1 MKKPFNFFKSY
12 DEMESTTFIPYSKT
26 KTKVVSM
33 FDGVVS
39 DIDLDKKVRL
49 TTEHDIN
56 GFEFDIEYVNDT
68 EDEYSK
74 PDIKVNKKSKVS
86 EGETLF
92 FMSPDVN
99 LTVTFIVGFSKYN
112 FENFVSKYK
121 NKIDVKDDK
130 KEDKVDKDKDK
141 ENNLTKPGS
150 LNSFFDE
157 LLLKPILNPLSGK
170 KPIEENIKEDLERF
184 KKLIK

>member
-1 MKKPFNFFKSY
+1 MRKPFDFFKSY

-33 FDGVVS
+33 FNGVVS
-39 DIDLDKKVRL
+39 DIDFGKKVRL

-56 GFEFDIEYVNDT
+56 GLEFEIEYTNDT

-74 PDIKVNKKSKVS
+74 PDIKVSKKSRVS

-92 FMSPDVN
+92 FMQPDVN
-99 LTVTFIVGFSKYN
+99 LNATFIVGFSKYN
-112 FENFVSKYK
+112 LENFLLKYK
-121 NKIDVKDDK
+121 DKIDFKDEKKTDK
-130 KEDKVDKDKDK
+130 IEKEKT
-141 ENNLTKPGS
+141 NLELKPSGS

-170 KPIEENIKEDLERF
+170 KPIEENIEEDLERF

>member
-39 DIDLDKKVRL
+39 SIDLDKKVKL

-68 EDEYSK
+68 EDEYST

-130 KEDKVDKDKDK
+130 KEDKEDKGK
-141 ENNLTKPGS
+141 ENNLTAPGS

>member
-1 MKKPFNFFKSY
+1 MRKPFDFFKSY

-33 FDGVVS
+33 FNGVVS
-39 DIDLDKKVRL
+39 DIDLGKKVRL

-56 GFEFDIEYVNDT
+56 GFEFEIEYTNDT

-74 PDIKVNKKSKVS
+74 PDLKVDKKSKVN

-92 FMSPDVN
+92 FMYPDVN
-99 LTVTFIVGFSKYN
+99 LTVQFIVGFSKYN
-112 FENFVSKYK
+112 FENFLKKYGDK
-121 NKIDVKDDK
+121 VNNKSDK
-130 KEDKVDKDKDK
+130 KNDEENNKK
-141 ENNLTKPGS
+141 ENKPKDISSGS
-150 LNSFFDE
+150 ISSFFDD

-170 KPIEENIKEDLERF
+170 KPIEENINEELKRF
-184 KKLIK
+184 KNLIK

>member
-39 DIDLDKKVRL
+39 SIDLDKKVKL

-68 EDEYSK
+68 EDEYST

-130 KEDKVDKDKDK
+130 KEDKADKEK
-141 ENNLTKPGS
+141 ENNLTTPGS